1 MRDACTAAAL
11 QDKSCDAPSRTL
23 CLYDESFASK
33 SKLIDKTSALQ
44 SLDAIIGS
52 APSCP
57 TATRRSARRSQT
69 VDSLRR
75 ALAAVA
81 DFFRARAA
89 RLQAA
94 GLKRAEG
101 ALERRLARAPPI
113 RRRRNP
119 ETVPHTGAPPI
130 RRRRDP
136 QNDDV
141 GHGQPVGQGGRRR
154 AAARLAA
161 AARERAH
168 PADGPTTRLGPTE
181 GRRARARDV
190 AATARGPDAAESG
203 SAHGRRPIIN
213 E

>member
-94 GLKRAEG
+94 GLKRAG
-101 ALERRLARAPPI
+101 VHLSAVLPACRRYAVAETLKRSSTRA
-113 RRRRNP
+113 RRRYA
-119 ETVPHTGAPPI
+119 GAATPKPRRRPWATSGPRKSAASCRPARGRGPRTRPSRRRGSDPSRI
-130 RRRRDP
+130 DLEPSRPGRRRRRDRP
-136 QNDDV
+136 
-141 GHGQPVGQGGRRR
+141 RRQHHR
-154 AAARLAA
+154 
-161 AARERAH
+161 
-168 PADGPTTRLGPTE
+168 TE
-181 GRRARARDV
+181 EHRW
-190 AATARGPDAAESG
+190 T
-203 SAHGRRPIIN
+203 
-213 E
+213 

>member
-94 GLKRAEG
+94 GLKRAVVHLSAG
-101 ALERRLARAPPI
+101 LPA
-113 RRRRNP
+113 RRRYAVA
-119 ETVPHTGAPPI
+119 ETIKRSSTRA
-130 RRRRDP
+130 RRRYA
-136 QNDDV
+136 
-141 GHGQPVGQGGRRR
+141 G
-154 AAARLAA
+154 
-161 AARERAH
+161 
-168 PADGPTTRLGPTE
+168 PATLKTTT
-181 GRRARARDV
+181 
-190 AATARGPDAAESG
+190 
-203 SAHGRRPIIN
+203 
-213 E
+213 